1 MGNEPTYI
9 NLMEKFLEEQL
20 NELTP
25 LEAVLYLNLFHIRNK
40 ARLENGKQMPE
51 WFTVKNNKLS
61 DTMGKEAKGIRRLKQ
76 SLKAKGLIDY
86 QQGKKGTPTKY
97 RLLDGEEKGVKI
109 RGEKLPQKQE
119 KGAKLPPY
127 NDPQNVPLFEAQTL
141 TAQGLA
147 DPLREEENKSIYP
160 HTPKGSGDNLFQTF
174 YASYPKKRGKQAAE
188 RAFHKKVKPEQFQ
201 AIMKALEAQKRSADW
216 QKDGGKY
223 IPYPAT
229 WLNGERWEDELEE
242 APPPEA
248 VTLSQEEQ
256 EAWREARAK
265 EQAERVRRELAQ

>member
-1 MGNEPTYI
+1 MGTLGNEPTYI

-61 DTMGKEAKGIRRLKQ
+61 DTMGKETKGIRRLKQ

-109 RGEKLPQKQE
+109 RGENLPPKQE
-119 KGAKLPPY
+119 KGAKFPPH
-127 NDPQNVPLFEAQTL
+127 NDPQNVPLFEAQSL

-147 DPLREEENKSIYP
+147 DPPREEENKRIKRYKKQDKPFSHPSLEDVREYVQE
-160 HTPKGSGDNLFQTF
+160 KGLDIDPQRFVDYYEAGDWHDR
-174 YASYPKKRGKQAAE
+174 YGKPVKNWKQ
-188 RAFHKKVKPEQFQ
+188 RAQSWN
-201 AIMKALEAQKRSADW
+201 RS
-216 QKDGGKY
+216 
-223 IPYPAT
+223 
-229 WLNGERWEDELEE
+229 NGRQE
-242 APPPEA
+242 APPPDA
-248 VTLSQEEQ
+248 ASFSLEEQ
-256 EAWREARAK
+256 EARQRA
-265 EQAERVRRELAQ
+265 EDERQRLIMERIAKNGG

>member
-1 MGNEPTYI
+1 MEPTYI
-9 NLMEKFLEEQL
+9 DRMEKFLEEQL

-97 RLLDGEEKGVKI
+97 RLLDGEEKEVKI

-147 DPLREEENKSIYP
+147 DPLREEENSIYP
-160 HTPKGSGDNLFQTF
+160 HTPKGGGSDLFQTF
-174 YASYPKKRGKQAAE
+174 YKSYPKKKGKQAAE
-188 RAFHKKVKPEQFQ
+188 RAFLKLKPDTDLFRQ
-201 AIMKALEAQKRSADW
+201 IMAALEAQKKSPDW
-216 QKDGGKY
+216 QKEAGQY

-229 WLNGERWEDELEE
+229 WLKGRRWEDEIEVNQPSHE
-242 APPPEA
+242 NII
-248 VTLSQEEQ
+248 EQ
-256 EAWREARAK
+256 RD
-265 EQAERVRRELAQ
+265 AERRAQAAADEAYLKGADANGET

>member
-20 NELTP
+20 NKLTP

-97 RLLDGEEKGVKI
+97 RLLDGEGKGVKI
-109 RGEKLPQKQE
+109 RGEKLPPKQE

-127 NDPQNVPLFEAQTL
+127 NDPKNVPLFEAQSL
-141 TAQGLA
+141 TAQGLV

-160 HTPKGSGDNLFQTF
+160 HTPKGGGSNLFQTF
-174 YASYPKKRGKQAAE
+174 YDSYPKKRGKQAAE
-188 RAFHKKVKPEQFQ
+188 RAFLKLKPDTDLFRQ
-201 AIMKALEAQKRSADW
+201 IMVALEAQKKSPDW
-216 QKDGGKY
+216 QKEGGQY

-229 WLNGERWEDELEE
+229 WLNGRRWEDEIIP
-242 APPPEA
+242 AP
-248 VTLSQEEQ
+248 SQSPTREEQ
-256 EAWREARAK
+256 EARRRAK
-265 EQAERVRRELAQ
+265 AEEEEKYLERMQGNG

>member
-9 NLMEKFLEEQL
+9 DRMEKFLEEQL

-97 RLLDGEEKGVKI
+97 RLLDGEGKGVKI
-109 RGEKLPQKQE
+109 RGEKLPPKQE
-119 KGAKLPPY
+119 KGAKLPPH
-127 NDPQNVPLFEAQTL
+127 NDPQNVPLFEAQSL

-147 DPLREEENKSIYP
+147 DPLREEENKRIKRYKK
-160 HTPKGSGDNLFQTF
+160 KGKPFSPPTLEEIEAYVRKKGLPIDPQYFFDYFTAGDWHDSKGN
-174 YASYPKKRGKQAAE
+174 PVKNWKQ
-188 RAFHKKVKPEQFQ
+188 
-201 AIMKALEAQKRSADW
+201 KAL
-216 QKDGGKY
+216 
-223 IPYPAT
+223 T
-229 WLNGERWEDELEE
+229 WARHDRQE
-242 APPPEA
+242 APPRVVP
-248 VTLSQEEQ
+248 TFSLEEQ
-256 EAWREARAK
+256 EARQRA
-265 EQAERVRRELAQ
+265 EDERQRLIMERIAKNGG